1 MSDRERPI
9 LIIGKS
15 GTGKT
20 TLAKTLVRETPLIFY
35 ANELVDCDWLS
46 VTSDIIIEEVHYK
59 PKKDIIMAII
69 RNVKSRV
76 ILTSDNQ
83 KSVSKDITNCCKIR
97 RAGSAVHS
105 QTQIK
110 LISPRSNEPSN
121 VDKTIFE
128 IISNYLTNPN
138 REEVIKMLKYNKPA
152 DVQLLTWLG
161 MNLHPNRL
169 TFVDGR
175 VKRKWSMAYF
185 YELLAYS
192 HDGRIYS
199 KVQYPKRASYSKIPS
214 ILSKLKL
221 KPNEVHLLKQLLLD
235 DEFAQWVKKH
245 LRSDETRVIGMKDR
259 TRARNA
265 PINPDRTL
273 KLEGWF

>member
-20 TLAKTLVRETPLIFY
+20 TLAKTLVGESPLIFY

-59 PKKDIIMAII
+59 PKKDIIMTII
-69 RNVKSRV
+69 RNVKSRI
-76 ILTSDNQ
+76 ILTSNNQ

-105 QTQIK
+105 QIQIK

-138 REEVIKMLKYNKPA
+138 REEVIKMLKHNKPA

-175 VKRKWSMAYF
+175 VKRKWSMDYF

-214 ILSKLKL
+214 IITKLKL

-235 DEFAQWVKKH
+235 DEFSQWVKKH

-259 TRARNA
+259 TKARNA